1 MHIYIYIVVL
11 YHILTYH
18 RQAYTSERHRARS
31 PMTTTKGRPLRN
43 TVSVRMR
50 RDLLSQRSNPLKV
63 DRLELVLH

>member
-11 YHILTYH
+11 YHIPTYH
-18 RQAYTSERHRARS
+18 RQAYTSERHHARS
-31 PMTTTKGRPLRN
+31 PMATTKGRPLRN

-50 RDLLSQRSNPLKV
+50 RDLLSQRLNPLKV